1 MEDKGRGGNGTLR
14 TAGGGG
20 NRAPP
25 EMRFSVEGGN
35 RAHLRS
41 SDGGG
46 DGATRMMD
54 EFGGVNEGIKI
65 STPPRRG
72 IFINPY
78 AKHSRP
84 GGVRNG
90 GSEIGHSGS
99 RKSGKL
105 SRHDRKMKGSG
116 ANFNSKN
123 NGTRKTVCSSL
134 MHAFGISGSGICWYR
149 RRQRGDK

>member
-84 GGVRNG
+84 GGVRKG

-99 RKSGKL
+99 RKGAKSSGNGVK
-105 SRHDRKMKGSG
+105 SKGSG
-116 ANFNSKN
+116 AKFESKN
-123 NGTRKTVCSSL
+123 NFPRKTVRGSL
-134 MHAFGISGSGICWYR
+134 VHTFVISGILADVGR
-149 RRQRGDK
+149 EEVK